1 MLAPAPAPVRVGV
14 VLDLTSD
21 VGKKTRACISKA
33 LDDFDA
39 AHGTARVE
47 LRVIDS
53 RGDLTVAAHAGKW

>member
-1 MLAPAPAPVRVGV
+1 VRVGV

-53 RGDLTVAAHAGKW
+53 RGDLAVAAHAGKW